1 MVSQSS
7 QQSTIPS
14 SAVSGN
20 DYDND
25 VEVLEASIERAVTS
39 VMNNGDIFVV
49 ETANTH
55 NNNNQSHMVI
65 EGVKTNDDKR
75 RAVCFL
81 FLGCIALAS
90 IAATAIVAIISSGVP
105 PYGSHSIPPTLVP
118 MIPGRNS
125 TMAYTSVSSCNENS
139 KIANVLA
146 DSRGLSVSMV
156 PGGRLFIELMNRTD
170 TNFTFFG
177 IDKDAGI
184 PDSSDSF
191 LVSKLVSPLWSSHV
205 VRSSIAGSRNCA
217 LL

>member
-7 QQSTIPS
+7 QQSTIPN
-14 SAVSGN
+14 SAVSTSN
-20 DYDND
+20 YDND
-25 VEVLEASIERAVTS
+25 VEVLEASIQCAVTS
-39 VMNNGDIFVV
+39 VMNNGDIFIV

-55 NNNNQSHMVI
+55 NNNQNHMVI

-75 RAVCFL
+75 RAVCVL
-81 FLGCIALAS
+81 FLGYIALAS
-90 IAATAIVAIISSGVP
+90 IAATAIIAIISSGVP
-105 PYGSHSIPPTLVP
+105 PSGSRSIPPTQVP
-118 MIPGRNS
+118 VIPGSNS

-191 LVSKLVSPLWSSHV
+191 LVSKLVSPLWSSHM
-205 VRSSIAGSRNCA
+205 VRSPCW
-217 LL
+217 